1 MKPEIVSRL
10 LEINRQFYT
19 GHGASFAATRRRVQ
33 PGQRLAAE
41 KLPRDARW
49 LDLGCGN
56 GELGAELLENQLC
69 RGYLGLDFSVDLL
82 RTARPSGA
90 ELRQADLSDP
100 RWADGLPEGGFDIVA
115 AFAVLH
121 HLPGRELREQVLRSA
136 RRLTAPGGVFIHS
149 VWQFQ
154 HNPRLMARVQPWE
167 KAGIDPRDLEPGD
180 TLLDWR
186 HSLPGQPETPGLR
199 YVHLFTL
206 AELADLAANTGFS
219 VRETYESDGEGG
231 RQGLYQIWE

>member
-1 MKPEIVSRL
+1 MKPDIVSRL
-10 LEINRQFYT
+10 LELNRQFYT
-19 GHGASFAATRRRVQ
+19 EHGASFAATRRRVQ
-33 PGQRLAAE
+33 PGQRLAVE
-41 KLPRDARW
+41 KLPHDARW

-56 GELGAELLENQLC
+56 GELGVELLENGLC
-69 RGYLGLDFSVDLL
+69 CSYLGLDFSPDLL
-82 RTARPSGA
+82 RAARPSGA
-90 ELRQADLSDP
+90 ELRQADLSAP
-100 RWADGLPEGGFDIVA
+100 NWAEELPAGGFEVVA

-121 HLPGRELREQVLRSA
+121 HLPGCEMREQVLREA
-136 RRLTAPGGVFIHS
+136 RRLIAPGGVFIHS

-167 KAGIDPRDLEPGD
+167 KAGIDPRELESGD

-186 HSLPGQPETPGLR
+186 HILPGQPETPGLR

-206 AELADLAANTGFS
+206 EELSDLADRSGFT
-219 VRETYESDGEGG
+219 VRETYESDGESG